1 MAPSITIIINSSPK
15 YLNQNVKFF
24 VETFV
29 YHEFSMCNYR
39 NFISKQKL
47 QSTKHINKSK
57 TDPVH
62 FCHFLYILH
71 KYDALRKKES

>member
-1 MAPSITIIINSSPK
+1 MAPSITIISNSSPR
-15 YLNQNVKFF
+15 YLNQNVLSKHFQ
-24 VETFV
+24 V

-47 QSTKHINKSK
+47 QSTKNINKSK

-71 KYDALRKKES
+71 KYDLQKKES

>member
-1 MAPSITIIINSSPK
+1 MR
-15 YLNQNVKFF
+15 
-24 VETFV
+24 
-29 YHEFSMCNYR
+29 NYR

-62 FCHFLYILH
+62 FCHFLYIFH
-71 KYDALRKKES
+71 KYDDLRKKES